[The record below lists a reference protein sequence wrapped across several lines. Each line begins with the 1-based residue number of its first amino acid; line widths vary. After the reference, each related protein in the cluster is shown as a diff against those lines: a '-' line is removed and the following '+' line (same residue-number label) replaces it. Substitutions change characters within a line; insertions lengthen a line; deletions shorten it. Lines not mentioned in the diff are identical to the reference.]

1 MFPARGLRVFED
13 VALKSEPI
21 ALSLYKSHRE
31 SLISYAG
38 RLSGDPVVA
47 EDIVQDAW
55 LLLDRQPA
63 SKPIREPLGYLKRI
77 VRNLVF
83 AQARRSRYEGQII
96 GGDMTAAVAQ
106 LPDEAPSAEAELIAR
121 DDLRLVMDL
130 VDALPERQ
138 IAAFKMYHFE
148 GMKLREVATRLG
160 ISTSLAH
167 LLVTEAMQLCDE
179 RRKRGM
185 E

>member
-1 MFPARGLRVFED
+1 M
-13 VALKSEPI
+13 KSEPL
-21 ALSLYKSHRE
+21 ALSLYKSHRK
-31 SLISYAG
+31 SLVSYAG

-63 SKPIREPLGYLKRI
+63 GKSIREPLGYLKRI
-77 VRNLVF
+77 IRNLVF
-83 AQARRSRYEGQII
+83 AQTRRNRHEGLVI
-96 GGDMTAAVAQ
+96 GGNLADAVAR
-106 LPDEAPSAEAELIAR
+106 LPDDAPSAEAVLIAR
-121 DDLRLVMDL
+121 DDLRLVMEV

-167 LLVTEAMQLCDE
+167 VLVTEAMQLCDE
-179 RRKRGM
+179 RRTRGM

>member
-1 MFPARGLRVFED
+1 VE
-13 VALKSEPI
+13 LKSERI
-21 ALSLYKSHRE
+21 ALSVYESHRD
-31 SLISYAG
+31 SLVSYAG
-38 RLSGDPVVA
+38 QLSGDPVAA

-55 LLLDRQPA
+55 LLFERQPGKA
-63 SKPIREPLGYLKRI
+63 IREPLGYFRRI

-83 AQARRSRYEGQII
+83 ANARRNRHEGRIAGEDMADAVSRLA
-96 GGDMTAAVAQ
+96 D
-106 LPDEAPSAEAELIAR
+106 DAPSVEAELIAR
-121 DDLRLVMDL
+121 DDLRLVMQV

-138 IAAFKMYHFE
+138 VAAFKMYYFE

-179 RRKRGM
+179 RRQRDMG
-185 E
+185 

>member
-1 MFPARGLRVFED
+1 M
-13 VALKSEPI
+13 KSDRI
-21 ALSLYKSHRE
+21 TVSLYESHRD

-38 RLSGDPVVA
+38 QLSGDPAGA

-55 LLLDRQPA
+55 LLFDRQPG
-63 SKPIREPLGYLKRI
+63 KTIREPLGYFRRI

-83 AQARRSRYEGQII
+83 ANARKTRHEGRIAGVDMVDAVSR
-96 GGDMTAAVAQ
+96 V
-106 LPDEAPSAEAELIAR
+106 PDATPSVEAELIAR
-121 DDLRLVMDL
+121 DDLRLIMQV
-130 VDALPERQ
+130 VNSLPERQ
-138 IAAFKMYHFE
+138 VAAFKMYCFE

-160 ISTSLAH
+160 ISTSMAH

-179 RRKRGM
+179 QRKRAS